1 MSITPSI
8 SYEQKL
14 LFGAF
19 MWYGQ
24 YSSQA
29 ISISGTKTYQVFPVV
44 SYNFGEAKLYAVTN
58 ISAND
63 YCYEVNKLGTIT
75 SISELSV
82 SADSIEIYLCK

>member
-1 MSITPSI
+1 MSITSSI

-29 ISISGTKTYQVFPVV
+29 ISISGTKTYQVSPVV

-58 ISAND
+58 ISA
-63 YCYEVNKLGTIT
+63 YEVNKLGTIT